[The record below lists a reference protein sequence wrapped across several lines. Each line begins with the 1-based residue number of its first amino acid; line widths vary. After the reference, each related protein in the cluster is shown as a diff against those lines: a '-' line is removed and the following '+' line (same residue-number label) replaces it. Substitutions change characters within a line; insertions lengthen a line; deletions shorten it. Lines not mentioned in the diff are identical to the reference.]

1 MLDEEA
7 ETEQHGEYGVCL
19 AAEHEEQ
26 TVPDSL
32 VAEVQ
37 EIALRRGGGKE
48 KEFGRKLR
56 QSGYFHKVNMNTS
69 TNQIRWN
76 MYLQVERFYFGF
88 DTILYILW
96 SYGIDWPEGGKMR
109 VGEESIAT
117 R

>member
-1 MLDEEA
+1 
-7 ETEQHGEYGVCL
+7 
-19 AAEHEEQ
+19 
-26 TVPDSL
+26 
-32 VAEVQ
+32 
-37 EIALRRGGGKE
+37 
-48 KEFGRKLR
+48 
-56 QSGYFHKVNMNTS
+56 
-69 TNQIRWN
+69 